1 MKYKIFAGTAA
12 EVEEELNK
20 SLERKGGVRTIG
32 MSGTIS
38 NEGVSYVSVLALV
51 GNPDEFVQTPRGKQ
65 SIVSPITYPFKQ

>member
-20 SLERKGGVRTIG
+20 SLERKDGVRTIG

-51 GNPDEFVQTPRGKQ
+51 GNPDEFIQKPKEKLN
-65 SIVSPITYPFKQ
+65 IINPITYPFKQ